1 MTRALLVDLGK
12 VLVGFDHQV
21 TCDRLAEAT
30 GVPAGRLRAVLFGDL
45 EVAFDRGLLAPA
57 EFFRACEE
65 RAGLPRLPDPVW
77 TGAWRDIFFPLPAAV
92 AALSRVRPGIRRVLV
107 SNTNELHWEGVLR
120 VFDPRALVD
129 AVVLSFQ
136 VGEVKPARAFWD
148 AALAAAGCGRRE
160 CLYADDRPELVSA
173 AAAAGIPGFVVG
185 EECPLESGLAAR
197 GLLAGPEGA
206 PGNSGTPRTVRLS

>member
-30 GVPAGRLRAVLFGDL
+30 GVPAGRLRPVLFGEL
-45 EVAFDRGLLAPA
+45 EAAFDRGLLGPA

-65 RAGLPRLPDPVW
+65 RAGLPRLPDAVW
-77 TGAWRDIFFPLPAAV
+77 TAAWRDIFFPLPAAV

-107 SNTNELHWEGVLR
+107 SNTNALHWEGVLR
-120 VFDPRALVD
+120 VFDPRPLVD
-129 AVVLSFQ
+129 VVVLSFQ

-148 AALAAAGCGRRE
+148 AALAAAGCDPRE

-173 AAAAGIPGFVVG
+173 AAAAGIPGFVVA
-185 EECPLESGLAAR
+185 EDRPLESGLTGR
-197 GLLAGPEGA
+197 GLLAGPEAA
-206 PGNSGTPRTVRLS
+206 PGNSRAPRAVRLS